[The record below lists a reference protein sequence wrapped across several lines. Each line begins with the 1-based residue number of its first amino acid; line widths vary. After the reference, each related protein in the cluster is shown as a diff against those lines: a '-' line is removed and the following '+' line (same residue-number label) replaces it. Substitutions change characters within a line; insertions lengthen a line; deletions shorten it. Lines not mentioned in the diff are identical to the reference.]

1 MDNPPQHTRVVITG
15 LGAVSPLGAS
25 LEQYWDGLLQG
36 RSGVRR
42 ITRFDASNLPCQI
55 AGEIPDFDVE
65 MYMDRKEARRTPRAC
80 QIALAAAIQAVN
92 DAGLPDQMPD
102 PERAGV
108 LFGTVI
114 GGGEKFEECVITL
127 RDSGP
132 SKVSPFM
139 LPTAI
144 PNIPA
149 FMIAHQ
155 FHCLGPNNTVST
167 ACATGTQAIGEA
179 AELIRRGKADI
190 VITGGTES
198 MLREWS
204 IASACNMRALPTHF
218 NDQPEQASR
227 PFDIKREGFVCSEG
241 SAALV
246 LESEAH
252 ARARGVR
259 IYAEVAGHASSADAY
274 HIAAPGPD
282 GLGPVR
288 AMRWALEDAGLGPQ
302 DVDYINAHGSST
314 PINDTIETRAIK
326 MLFGDHAYKLAVSST
341 KSMVGHPMGAA
352 GALEALACI
361 LALHRGWIAPTINY
375 EFPDPECDLDY
386 VPNRARQAQ
395 VNVTLSNSFGLGG
408 QNACLVLKKFA

>member
-1 MDNPPQHTRVVITG
+1 M
-15 LGAVSPLGAS
+15 
-25 LEQYWDGLLQG
+25 
-36 RSGVRR
+36 
-42 ITRFDASNLPCQI
+42 
-55 AGEIPDFDVE
+55 
-65 MYMDRKEARRTPRAC
+65 
-80 QIALAAAIQAVN
+80 
-92 DAGLPDQMPD
+92 
-102 PERAGV
+102 
-108 LFGTVI
+108 
-114 GGGEKFEECVITL
+114 
-127 RDSGP
+127 
-132 SKVSPFM
+132 
-139 LPTAI
+139 
-144 PNIPA
+144 
-149 FMIAHQ
+149 
-155 FHCLGPNNTVST
+155 
-167 ACATGTQAIGEA
+167 
-179 AELIRRGKADI
+179 
-190 VITGGTES
+190 
-198 MLREWS
+198 
-204 IASACNMRALPTHF
+204 
-218 NDQPEQASR
+218 
-227 PFDIKREGFVCSEG
+227 
-241 SAALV
+241 
-246 LESEAH
+246 
-252 ARARGVR
+252 R

-341 KSMVGHPMGAA
+341 KSMIGHPMGAA